1 MFVATPLGSNSTS
14 PNPAHSPSP
23 DCQSDDASPAFLP
36 QSPPCWATQA
46 RCDLA
51 QAEAELRRLQERHAT
66 ETESVKRGIER
77 AILGARREERRL
89 LERVEQDHRDTQQR
103 LEQVQRENMA
113 AARVSQSLLDKRL
126 RKLPQLQQQIQEVG
140 QQSSLDQSGPN
151 QNLLLKEV
159 TEFLQPWEISVSLK
173 KVNFKPSSQPNA
185 VTFGDIRV
193 QEQNL
198 CLHVGGCGPQGQMCA
213 LHSQEMRHEDT
224 NHQGAE
230 GEKST
235 LGQGWTSPTGRV
247 VRKISLSVRSDLES
261 EEEQKLSSTKIC
273 RWLPKCDQSDWESS
287 QDDEMD
293 SASFQPQGED
303 AFLAVPTVLKNMD
316 NEGKEQVY
324 KMNSNGKHHSP
335 RNQRRSLSVV
345 SGRKLS
351 PSPERRWEHAK
362 LSHCLSLDSQEG
374 DKGKVSQD
382 SNSRHPRYGNSALT
396 SPRMTP
402 REHVTSQSCL
412 DLTSRGRPHSRL
424 SQSSDEHSLG
434 TLGDSG
440 RAPSP
445 TDSLDS
451 SYTFIVSPSHDY
463 SMSRGS
469 LNYNCRLSK
478 SAVDLTHKTRP
489 LISGGSNEQV
499 GVWRVKCNNF
509 NSMSSSSS
517 ASPAL
522 SRGPR
527 VSDMGQTLSFPSHKG
542 HNILHQPQ
550 KKITVAGSKQHLVAR
565 SLSMSVIDGYSQE
578 PKRGRGE
585 RGEPALV
592 ELEEEEGDPSFSVFN
607 PREVHLIRQFGK
619 QGSGR
624 ADLTLPSGIHA
635 TPQGQLFIVDCGNA
649 RVQVTDTRGNVLQQV
664 ASPTSD
670 GSARRC
676 RNYFDIAVNA
686 KGLIALSCAA
696 ERALLVFSRHGRLL
710 QTFGGSGLGSAKDEL
725 EAPRGV
731 TVTRLDEFLVADI
744 RKGTL
749 IALKLDPKTG
759 SRLERTVVTGFH
771 RPYLVAACLSSG
783 MVAVSERGN
792 ETGRVP
798 CIKVLEPGWNTVRVL
813 GVCAGMGPVLVCP
826 WGICI
831 DTDGNVLVADWG
843 EEHRVLLYPAQGVGW
858 PIVTQGLSSPRGL
871 TLLPD
876 GQLAVSDSMHHCI
889 KIYQYKATQ
898 G

>member
-1 MFVATPLGSNSTS
+1 MMFVGTSVGSS
-14 PNPAHSPSP
+14 PTCPVPAHSP
-23 DCQSDDASPAFLP
+23 DYQSDGP
-36 QSPPCWATQA
+36 SPPCWLTQA

-51 QAEAELRRLQERHAT
+51 QAEAELRRLQERHMT
-66 ETESVKRGIER
+66 ETESVKRGVER

-103 LEQVQRENMA
+103 LEQVQRENTA
-113 AARVSQSLLDKRL
+113 AARVSQSLLDQRL
-126 RKLPQLQQQIQEVG
+126 RKVAQLQERVQDAG
-140 QQSSLDQSGPN
+140 QSVLNESVPN

-159 TEFLQPWEISVSLK
+159 AEFLQPWEISVALK
-173 KVNFKPSSQPNA
+173 KVNFKPSPQPNA
-185 VTFGDIRV
+185 VAFGDIRV
-193 QEQNL
+193 HEQSL

-213 LHSQEMRHEDT
+213 LHLQEILSEDT
-224 NHQGAE
+224 NHQGS
-230 GEKST
+230 GTEKSNQ
-235 LGQGWTSPTGRV
+235 GQGWTSSTGRV
-247 VRKISLSVRSDLES
+247 VRKISLSNRSDLGS
-261 EEEQKLSSTKIC
+261 EEEQKISAANIN
-273 RWLPKCDQSDWESS
+273 RWLPKCEQSEWETS
-287 QDDEMD
+287 QEDEID
-293 SASFQPQGED
+293 SGSFQSQGED

-316 NEGKEQVY
+316 TEGKDQVY
-324 KMNSNGKHHSP
+324 KMNSNGKQHSP
-335 RNQRRSLSVV
+335 RNQRKLLSVP
-345 SGRKLS
+345 SNRMPS
-351 PSPERRWEHAK
+351 SSPERRQDHAK
-362 LSHCLSLDSQEG
+362 LGHCLSLDSQNG
-374 DKGKVSQD
+374 DKGKVSQE
-382 SNSRHPRYGNSALT
+382 SSSRLLRYGNSALA

-402 REHVTSQSCL
+402 RDSLASQSCL

-463 SMSRGS
+463 SLNRGS
-469 LNYNCRLSK
+469 LNYSCRLSK

-489 LISGGSNEQV
+489 LISGGTNDH
-499 GVWRVKCNNF
+499 GVWKAKCSNF
-509 NSMSSSSS
+509 NSMSSSTS

-527 VSDMGQTLSFPSHKG
+527 VSDMGQTSSYPTYRG
-542 HNILHQPQ
+542 QNMLHQPQ
-550 KKITVAGSKQHLVAR
+550 KKVAAVALKQQLVAR
-565 SLSMSVIDGYSQE
+565 SLSMSVIDGSSQD
-578 PKRGRGE
+578 PRRSRGE

-592 ELEEEEGDPSFSVFN
+592 ELEEEGDPSFSLFN
-607 PREVHLIRQFGK
+607 PRDVPLIGQFGK

-649 RVQVTDTRGNVLQQV
+649 RVQVTDPRGNVLQQV
-664 ASPTSD
+664 TSPTAD

-749 IALKLDPKTG
+749 VALKLETKTG

-783 MVAVSERGN
+783 MIAVSERGN

-798 CIKVLEPGWNTVRVL
+798 CVKVLEPGWNTVRVL
-813 GVCAGMGPVLVCP
+813 GVCAGMGPVLACP

-843 EEHRVLLYPAQGVGW
+843 EQHRVLLYPAQGTGW
-858 PIVTQGLSSPRGL
+858 PIVNQGLSSPRGL
-871 TLLPD
+871 TLLPE

-889 KIYQYKATQ
+889 KIYQYKAARD
-898 G
+898 

>member
-1 MFVATPLGSNSTS
+1 MMFLGTPSGSNPSS
-14 PNPAHSPSP
+14 PIQAHSPSL
-23 DCQSDDASPAFLP
+23 DHQSDSPSPALLP

-46 RCDLA
+46 QCDLA

-66 ETESVKRGIER
+66 WTESVKRGIER

-89 LERVEQDHRDTQQR
+89 LERVEQDHRDTQQH
-103 LEQVQRENMA
+103 LDQVQRENMA
-113 AARVSQSLLDKRL
+113 AARISQSLLDQRL
-126 RKLPQLQQQIQEVG
+126 RKLAQLKQQIQELG
-140 QQSSLDQSGPN
+140 QQSGLEESRPSQLHKD
-151 QNLLLKEV
+151 V
-159 TEFLQPWEISVSLK
+159 AEFLQPWEVSVSLK
-173 KVNFKPSSQPNA
+173 KVSFKPSSQPNA
-185 VTFGDIRV
+185 VTFGDIRE
-193 QEQNL
+193 QEQSL
-198 CLHVGGCGPQGQMCA
+198 CLHVGGCGPQGQLCA
-213 LHSQEMRHEDT
+213 IHSHEMQCADT
-224 NHQGAE
+224 NHQGTG

-247 VRKISLSVRSDLES
+247 VRKISLSTRSDLES
-261 EEEQKLSSTKIC
+261 EEEQNLSSTKIC
-273 RWLPKCDQSDWESS
+273 RWLPKCVQSDWESS
-287 QDDEMD
+287 QDDEME

-303 AFLAVPTVLKNMD
+303 VFLAVPTVLKNMD
-316 NEGKEQVY
+316 TEGKEQVY
-324 KMNSNGKHHSP
+324 KMNNNGRHYSP
-335 RNQRRSLSVV
+335 KSQRKSITLV

-351 PSPERRWEHAK
+351 PSPERRREHAK
-362 LSHCLSLDSQEG
+362 LSHCSSLDSQG
-374 DKGKVSQD
+374 GNKGKVIHD
-382 SNSRHPRYGNSALT
+382 SNSRLSRYSNSTLT
-396 SPRMTP
+396 SPRMIP
-402 REHVTSQSCL
+402 REPVTSQSCM
-412 DLTSRGRPHSRL
+412 DLTSKGRSHSRL
-424 SQSSDEHSLG
+424 SQSSDEYSLG
-434 TLGDSG
+434 THGDSG

-451 SYTFIVSPSHDY
+451 SYTFIVSPPHDY
-463 SMSRGS
+463 SMNRGS

-478 SAVDLTHKTRP
+478 SAVDLTHRTRP
-489 LISGGSNEQV
+489 MISDGTKEHVGGWS
-499 GVWRVKCNNF
+499 VKCGNF
-509 NSMSSSSS
+509 NSMSSST
-517 ASPAL
+517 SPTL
-522 SRGPR
+522 SRSSRG
-527 VSDMGQTLSFPSHKG
+527 SDMGHTLSYPTHRG
-542 HNILHQPQ
+542 QNMLHQPQ
-550 KKITVAGSKQHLVAR
+550 KKTMVAGLKQPPVAR
-565 SLSMSVIDGYSQE
+565 SLSMSFIDGSSQE

-585 RGEPALV
+585 RGEQALV
-592 ELEEEEGDPSFSVFN
+592 ELEEEGDPSFTVFN
-607 PREVHLIRQFGK
+607 PIGVHLIRQFGK

-649 RVQVTDTRGNVLQQV
+649 RVQVTDPRGNVLQQV
-664 ASPTSD
+664 TSPTSD
-670 GSARRC
+670 SSARRC

-749 IALKLDPKTG
+749 IALKLDTKTG
-759 SRLERTVVTGFH
+759 CRLERTVVTGFH

-783 MVAVSERGN
+783 MIAVSERGN

-813 GVCAGMGPVLVCP
+813 GVCAGMGPVLACP
-826 WGICI
+826 WGISI

-843 EEHRVLLYPAQGVGW
+843 EQHRILLYPAQGMGW

-871 TLLPD
+871 TLLPE

-889 KIYQYKATQ
+889 KIYQYKAIQ
-898 G
+898 D

>member
-1 MFVATPLGSNSTS
+1 MMFARSPSGSNPTS
-14 PNPAHSPSP
+14 PIPVHSPSP
-23 DCQSDDASPAFLP
+23 DCHSDGLSAALLP
-36 QSPPCWATQA
+36 QSPPCWVTQA
-46 RCDLA
+46 QRDLA
-51 QAEAELRRLQERHAT
+51 QAEAELCRLQERHAT
-66 ETESVKRGIER
+66 ETESVKRGVER

-113 AARVSQSLLDKRL
+113 AARVSQSLLDQRI
-126 RKLPQLQQQIQEVG
+126 RKLAQLQQRIQNLGGSVLSE
-140 QQSSLDQSGPN
+140 SGPN
-151 QNLLLKEV
+151 QNPLHKEV
-159 TEFLQPWEISVSLK
+159 VEFLQPWEVSVSLK

-185 VTFGDIRV
+185 VAFGDIRV
-193 QEQNL
+193 QEQSL
-198 CLHVGGCGPQGQMCA
+198 CLNAGGCGPKGQPCA
-213 LHSQEMRHEDT
+213 LHSQEIQCEDT
-224 NHQGAE
+224 NHQGSGSE
-230 GEKST
+230 M
-235 LGQGWTSPTGRV
+235 GQGWTSPTGRV
-247 VRKISLSVRSDLES
+247 LRKISLSNRSELES
-261 EEEQKLSSTKIC
+261 EEEQRLSSAKIS
-273 RWLPKCDQSDWESS
+273 RWLPKCEQSDWESF

-293 SASFQPQGED
+293 SFQPQGED
-303 AFLAVPTVLKNMD
+303 VFLAVPTVLKNID
-316 NEGKEQVY
+316 NEEKDLVY
-324 KMNSNGKHHSP
+324 SMNGNGKQYSP
-335 RNQRRSLSVV
+335 RNQRKLLPAASN
-345 SGRKLS
+345 RKPS
-351 PSPERRWEHAK
+351 PSPERRREHLK
-362 LSHCLSLDSQEG
+362 LSHCFSLDSQDG

-382 SNSRHPRYGNSALT
+382 SNSRQFRYGSGGLT
-396 SPRMTP
+396 SPRMNP
-402 REHVTSQSCL
+402 RDSVASQSCL
-412 DLTSRGRPHSRL
+412 DLTCRGRPHSCL

-451 SYTFIVSPSHDY
+451 SYTFIVSPSHDQKVTK
-463 SMSRGS
+463 SP
-469 LNYNCRLSK
+469 LNSCRLSK
-478 SAVDLTHKTRP
+478 SAVDLTPKTRP
-489 LISGGSNEQV
+489 LISG
-499 GVWRVKCNNF
+499 VWRVKRSDL
-509 NSMSSSSS
+509 NSTSSSTP
-517 ASPAL
+517 ASPVL

-527 VSDMGQTLSFPSHKG
+527 VSDMGQTLLYPAYRS
-542 HNILHQPQ
+542 HQPQ
-550 KKITVAGSKQHLVAR
+550 KKVAEAGSKQPLVAR
-565 SLSMSVIDGYSQE
+565 SLSMSVIGCSSQE
-578 PKRGRGE
+578 AKRGRGE
-585 RGEPALV
+585 PALL
-592 ELEEEEGDPSFSVFN
+592 ELEEEGDPSFRVLN
-607 PREVHLIRQFGK
+607 PGGIHPIVQFGK

-649 RVQVTDTRGNVLQQV
+649 RVQVTDPRGNVLQQV
-664 ASPTSD
+664 TSSSAD

-710 QTFGGSGLGSAKDEL
+710 QTYGGSGLSSAKDEL

-783 MVAVSERGN
+783 MIAVSERGN

-813 GVCAGMGPVLVCP
+813 GVCAGMGPVLACP

-831 DTDGNVLVADWG
+831 DKDGNVLVADWG
-843 EEHRVLLYPAQGVGW
+843 EQHRVLLYTAHGVGW
-858 PIVTQGLSSPRGL
+858 PIINEGLSSPRGL
-871 TLLPD
+871 TLLPG

-889 KIYQYKATQ
+889 KIYQYKAPQ
-898 G
+898 D